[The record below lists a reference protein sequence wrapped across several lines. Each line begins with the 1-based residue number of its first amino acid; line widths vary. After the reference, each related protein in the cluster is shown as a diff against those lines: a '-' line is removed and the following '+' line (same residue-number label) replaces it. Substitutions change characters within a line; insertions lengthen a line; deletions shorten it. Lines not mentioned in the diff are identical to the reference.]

1 MERKVKYD
9 YAFKLECVELV
20 LKKHYSIVYVSKL
33 KGLNESNIRK
43 WFSVYKSDGKTG
55 LLPKKNQVYSISFKL
70 KVLKAIEKEFLSLQE
85 TCLKFN
91 IPTNSIIVK
100 WKKDFANFG
109 IEGLQPKPKG
119 RPKSMDNFK
128 RKKRKS
134 DKPLT
139 REEELLLEN
148 ERLRCENAL
157 LKKLQALIQAEE
169 AAKKRKQ

>member
-20 LKKHYSIVYVSKL
+20 IKQHYSNQYVSKL

-43 WFSVYKSDGKTG
+43 WVNLYKAQGKVG
-55 LLPKKNQVYSISFKL
+55 FLPRINQRYSIDFKL
-70 KVLKAIEKEFLSLQE
+70 KVLKTIQKESLSLRS
-85 TCLKFN
+85 TSLKFN
-91 IPTNSIIVK
+91 IPDVAIIVK

-109 IEGLQPKPKG
+109 LEGLQPKQRG
-119 RPKSMDNFK
+119 RPISMSDYK

-139 REEELLLEN
+139 KEEELLKEN

-157 LKKLQALIQAEE
+157 LKKLQALIQAD
-169 AAKKRKQ
+169 KSQKP